1 MPVIGEFHGK
11 FWRSRANPVVAAGTS
26 VTWMYPQVQS
36 VVTSM
41 GSLFGALQPLYERAV
56 WCWTFLRLI
65 WSFDAEQRA
74 VLERV
79 VQAVTH
85 PKWDQAKAAVASCA
99 TSPKFHQPEQWV
111 EYGRALKANVG
122 QAQNVFRHVK
132 VVHALRGLQDGAATI
147 SNPDAHLLAE
157 LAYQAFARVDRRRKV
172 VTH

>member
-1 MPVIGEFHGK
+1 MPVVGEFHGK
-11 FWRSRANPVVAAGTS
+11 FWRARANPIQAPGPATAWQYPRVQAAIIL
-26 VTWMYPQVQS
+26 
-36 VVTSM
+36 
-41 GSLFGALQPLYERAV
+41 GSLFGVLHVVYERAV

-65 WSFDAEQRA
+65 WSFDADQRA

-79 VQAVTH
+79 IGAVTH
-85 PKWDQAKAAVASCA
+85 PKWEQAKAAVASCA

-132 VVHALRGLQDGAATI
+132 VVHALRGLQDGAAPI
-147 SNPDAHLLAE
+147 SNPEAHLLAE
-157 LAYQAFARVDRRRKV
+157 LAYQAFASIDRRRKV